1 MVRAYFSPKH
11 FKILSSKNFHSIVK
25 LLSDM
30 EIKWVDSQKQFQTAK
45 ILEKIEK
52 GKSQFKHT
60 QKCLQLY
67 KSWNGPVKSIDEL
80 REILKANCGKAE
92 KIVRTELS

>member
-1 MVRAYFSPKH
+1 MK
-11 FKILSSKNFHSIVK
+11 
-25 LLSDM
+25 
-30 EIKWVDSQKQFQTAK
+30 IKWVDSQKQFQPAK

-52 GKSQFKHT
+52 GKSQFKYT

-92 KIVRTELS
+92 KIVQTELS